1 MDVQSLGCRLPP
13 GLSLIK
19 VASHQKEPKTPHEIS
34 GTTNKIMNYPDWLGY
49 LLLLLILTYAGAPE
63 RIGYTGTKFILYKS
77 GGEAIIV
84 KGGFF
89 SESAMHCCR

>member
-34 GTTNKIMNYPDWLGY
+34 GTTNKIMNYPDWPGY
-49 LLLLLILTYAGAPE
+49 LLLLLILTCAGVPE
-63 RIGYTGTKFILYKS
+63 RIGYAGPNSFLVVWGLGSY
-77 GGEAIIV
+77 
-84 KGGFF
+84 
-89 SESAMHCCR
+89 HY